1 MALLVQIL
9 LSLVV
14 PQPSAMLCWH
24 EDSCPPVAF
33 EIDSS
38 SNLIAWQP
46 LGYLT
51 NLNAATNDY
60 SVALFSNAPWQFYRV
75 GAFLP

>member
-1 MALLVQIL
+1 MLPLLQIL

-14 PQPSAMLCWH
+14 PQPTATLCWH

-60 SVALFSNAPWQFYRV
+60 ALPLYGSNAWQFYRV